1 MAVDTTQKTERCK
14 KNIKDAHKTMN
25 MIKLPIRHPSQL
37 MKRKLVLD
45 YSVTLIQRNINLSQR
60 IAAQFVYK
68 DNFSRSFTISGSNDG
83 TGNKKVS
90 DGTNLHKFYKEQL
103 QELENERIEL
113 FGKNESFHKQSLSSS
128 NDNDDEP
135 PFMEMNMTVEEMNTN
150 REAIY
155 AFTKEEKAAW
165 GSSITDKPLSSDFLD
180 AINKARE
187 TKASYEASMQ
197 QDLEEKI
204 YAMSRGKELDQSKR
218 SDSGTSDDDSFCF
231 NANDTISK
239 KVAPSKDNHHH
250 SYFTHL
256 NPKGDEAT
264 MVDVGGKEITR
275 RVAVARTT
283 VVFPQE
289 VMEAFGMTSA
299 SSSSSSS
306 SISGS
311 HEMIGTKGPIF
322 ATAKLAGIMGAKRTS
337 DLIPLCHPLPLEK
350 VRVDIRL
357 EGNRALIECECCVTH
372 KTGVEM
378 EAMAGASIAAL
389 TIYDMVK
396 AVSHKVQIERT
407 ELVTK
412 MGGKRL
418 VQDGVE
424 NKRDEL
430 Q

>member
-1 MAVDTTQKTERCK
+1 MASLSLCRY
-14 KNIKDAHKTMN
+14 
-25 MIKLPIRHPSQL
+25 PSQL
-37 MKRKLVLD
+37 IKRTSRLEITK
-45 YSVTLIQRNINLSQR
+45 SLSYTNNNYNP
-60 IAAQFVYK
+60 IGAPNVYK
-68 DNFSRSFTISGSNDG
+68 NHAGLQRSFSSSGSSGTTDNSKVTDG
-83 TGNKKVS
+83 T
-90 DGTNLHKFYKEQL
+90 DLYQFYKDQL

-113 FGKNESFHKQSLSSS
+113 FGKNESIPNQSLSSS
-128 NDNDDEP
+128 NDDEP

-165 GSSITDKPLSSDFLD
+165 GSSITDNPLSSEYLD

-187 TKASYEASMQ
+187 AKAMYEASMQ
-197 QDLEEKI
+197 KDLEEKVV
-204 YAMSRGKELDQSKR
+204 AMAREEVGRQDSSI
-218 SDSGTSDDDSFCF
+218 DSGSSSYEESENDSLDFDP
-231 NANDTISK
+231 NDVMYDK
-239 KVAPSKDNHHH
+239 PNNNH

-264 MVDVGGKEITR
+264 MVDVGAKEITR
-275 RVAVARTT
+275 RIAVARTT
-283 VVFPQE
+283 VVFPPE
-289 VMEAFGMTSA
+289 VMEAFDVPLVDSTSPA
-299 SSSSSSS
+299 S
-306 SISGS
+306 GK

-337 DLIPLCHPLPLEK
+337 DLIPLCHPLPLEE

-357 EGNRALIECECCVTH
+357 EGNKALIECECCVTH

-412 MGGKRL
+412 MGGKRI
-418 VQDGVE
+418 VQDGTE
-424 NKRDEL
+424 TKM
-430 Q
+430 